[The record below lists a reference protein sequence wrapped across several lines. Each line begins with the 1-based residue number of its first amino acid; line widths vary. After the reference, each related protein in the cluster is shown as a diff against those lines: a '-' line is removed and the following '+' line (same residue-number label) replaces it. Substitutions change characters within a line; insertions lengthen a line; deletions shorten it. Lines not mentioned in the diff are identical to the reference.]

1 MHLNTNKYYDCPLCI
16 DCWPGPSNRKA
27 RTGNLSRK
35 QDRKEKNR
43 KQDKTRIANSK
54 NKFPVFF
61 LVHSCE
67 QVSCFWPNFHFLI
80 KLFSNFRCNFKNKMK
95 YFSNFVNKIVFFEWK
110 CAKIRFFPVFS
121 SKKNRKINKTK
132 TGKKPETRQDRTRI
146 VFNF

>member
-1 MHLNTNKYYDCPLCI
+1 MSRQIVDFRDLL
-16 DCWPGPSNRKA
+16 PGPSNRKA
-27 RTGNLSRK
+27 KTGILSRK

-61 LVHSCE
+61 LVHSS
-67 QVSCFWPNFHFLI
+67 QQDSCFWLNFNFLI
-80 KLFSNFRCNFKNKMK
+80 ELFSNFCWNFKNKMK
-95 YFSNFVNKIVFFEWK
+95 YFSNFVNKIVFYEWK
-110 CAKIRFFPVFS
+110 CAKIRFFPVFL
-121 SKKNRKINKTK
+121 KKKKINKTK